1 MERREQPAGL
11 GGTPGC
17 TRIEY
22 EPMPIPSSLTANP
35 PMTTS
40 PLRIWRQ
47 YSLHW
52 FVSNPG
58 LPMLNGSI
66 SVTHTVSRIGVRF
79 AARCGARAGVQAFVA
94 RRTAPVETS
103 PCDVARPV
111 SRPSVA

>member
-1 MERREQPAGL
+1 
-11 GGTPGC
+11 
-17 TRIEY
+17 
-22 EPMPIPSSLTANP
+22 MPIPSSLTANP

-40 PLRIWRQ
+40 PVRIWRQ

-58 LPMLNGSI
+58 RPMLNGSI

-94 RRTAPVETS
+94 RRTAPVETC
-103 PCDVARPV
+103 PCEVARPV
-111 SRPSVA
+111 SRPPVA